1 MGHPVKVHQ
10 LLLVLT
16 LVFVPALTASAVNP
30 ITPSSAPV
38 SPSATS
44 GGTPQPASPAAGPVE
59 EDEDLDVKPIAE
71 VSASDPFGRKAARAA
86 TKAAAKAAAQ
96 AAEEAS
102 DDGESDQDDQAPPA
116 PRYRLMREGKR
127 LFDREG
133 AIRRQGNE
141 TRMLIDKENLLIVL
155 LPTKSLE
162 RVEDLSDY
170 GRRKTRFM
178 VCGVVCEYR
187 GRNYL
192 LLDTDRSPRMVG
204 AKQAADPE
212 GQPGRPGGNET
223 AAAPAASPARNRDLP
238 PEAIERDVPG
248 PLKIRPLLAR
258 RPREVGPPSLLRQD
272 KKLVDREGRIIRSN
286 RQTQFVFDNGDKPIV
301 LLPNGK
307 LERMEDMAD
316 FGRRQM
322 RFRISGTATE
332 YRSRNYLLM
341 SKMVV
346 IPKEVEKL

>member
-1 MGHPVKVHQ
+1 MSHSAKAHY
-10 LLLVLT
+10 LLLALT
-16 LVFVPALTASAVNP
+16 LLFVPALTASATNP
-30 ITPSSAPV
+30 ITPSSPPV
-38 SPSATS
+38 SPRVESS
-44 GGTPQPASPAAGPVE
+44 DTPEPESPAAGPVE

-71 VSASDPFGRKAARAA
+71 VSASDPFGRKAAL
-86 TKAAAKAAAQ
+86 AAAEAAAE

-102 DDGESDQDDQAPPA
+102 DDDGSDEDDGDPTA
-116 PRYRLMREGKR
+116 PRSPLIREGKR

-133 AIRRQGNE
+133 TIRREGNE
-141 TRMLIDKENLLIVL
+141 TQMLIDKENLLVVL

-178 VCGVVCEYR
+178 VSGMVCEYR

-192 LLDTDRSPRMVG
+192 LLDTLRLPQLVG
-204 AKQAADPE
+204 PKQSGDQEGEPQRPDSNEAKA
-212 GQPGRPGGNET
+212 RPG
-223 AAAPAASPARNRDLP
+223 ASPARNRDLP
-238 PEAIERDVPG
+238 PEPIERDIPG
-248 PLKIRPLLAR
+248 SLKIRPLPTR

-272 KKLVDREGRIIRSN
+272 KRLVDREGRIIRSN
-286 RQTQFVFDNGDKPIV
+286 RQTRFVFDNGDKPII

-316 FGRRQM
+316 FGRRRM
-322 RFRISGTATE
+322 RFRISGAVTQ
-332 YRSRNYLLM
+332 YRRRNYLLT